1 MKTTIFLLG
10 FSCLLLACSGH
21 GPTPPTSTLS
31 GQDTLSF
38 RAELDSAR
46 HLLRRGATD
55 RAEFIASGV
64 LAASVGDPALAKQH
78 MHALSTLGQVQQR
91 RSQLDSA
98 FSLYSELLHVAEE
111 VNDTFWIGAAWVNIG
126 VVRDLQGDYPGA
138 LDAGLKALH
147 WKELLGDSASLARVL
162 HNLSVLEWRQDSVSK
177 AIALID
183 RSIAIKRTHDALSV
197 ASSLAGLGVL
207 LIEAQQYDSAI
218 HVLRESVL
226 LEDSLAEGAERENA
240 VTNLALAFEKLGML
254 DTAAYYHTMALGD
267 ARAHDNTDVVIRS
280 LYGIAEVRR
289 AQGQYAQALPLLD
302 SSLAL
307 ARRIGSQ
314 EDIKHAH
321 YALVETNE
329 RMGNVPA
336 ALHHLRAYQAVNDSL
351 MNGGTQAAMEELRM
365 RYQNEK
371 RDLENKELR
380 ATAELTTL
388 RAERNRWIALGMTL
402 LAMSMALVGWV
413 LVQRNKQGARQRE
426 ADLEQQAL
434 RLQMDPHFLF
444 NALNTIPGLYASGDH
459 ATANDHVGHLSKFLR
474 LVLETSRKRTIPL
487 AQEIELVEHYLRINT
502 NRRSGSFTWEVN
514 VMPSLNPELLAVP
527 PMLVQPLVENALEH
541 GLGSMAKGHISVL
554 IDLVDGV
561 LHIAVQDN
569 GIGRQ
574 ASARRPTRRNG
585 PSMGIELVRQR
596 IQLFDPACRPGNA
609 VQVRDELSEKGT
621 ASGTT
626 VTLSFRPQPIT
637 EHAPDSHRG

>member
-1 MKTTIFLLG
+1 MKTTILLLG
-10 FSCLLLACSGH
+10 ITGLILACSVE
-21 GPTPPTSTLS
+21 GPAYPTSTGN

-38 RAELDSAR
+38 GAELDSAR
-46 HLLRRGATD
+46 YLLRRGATD

-64 LAASVGDPALAKQH
+64 LAASADDPALGKQH

-98 FSLYSELLHVAEE
+98 FSLYSELLHVAEDA
-111 VNDTFWIGAAWVNIG
+111 NDTFWIGAAWVNIG
-126 VVRDLQGDYPGA
+126 VVRDLQGDYPSA

-177 AIALID
+177 AIDLVQ
-183 RSIAIKRTHDALSV
+183 RSIAIKRSHDPLSV

-254 DTAAYYHTMALGD
+254 DTAAYYHTMALSD
-267 ARAHDNTDVVIRS
+267 AHAHDNTDVVIRS
-280 LYGIAEVRR
+280 LYGIAEVRC

-329 RMGNVPA
+329 RIGNAQA

-380 ATAELTTL
+380 TTAELTTL

-444 NALNTIPGLYASGDH
+444 NALNTIPGLYANGDA

-487 AQEIELVEHYLRINT
+487 AQELELVEHYLRINA
-502 NRRSGSFTWEVN
+502 NRRSGSFTWVVK
-514 VMPSLNPELLAVP
+514 VMPEVKPELLAVP
-527 PMLVQPLVENALEH
+527 PMLIQPLVENALEH
-541 GLGSMAKGHISVL
+541 GLGNMAQGHISVL

-574 ASARRPTRRNG
+574 AAAQRPTRRNG

-596 IQLFDPACRPGNA
+596 IQLFDPGRQAGNA
-609 VQVRDELSEKGT
+609 VQVRDNRSEQGT

-626 VTLSFRPQPIT
+626 VTLCFRPQPIT